1 MTTISATKGE
11 FVNLINGLFAVQE
24 LKGKKF
30 GLSVSQNLTL
40 LQEALKELEEMGIP
54 SPEFL
59 SLAQEVNK
67 ISQEDPEGA
76 AGRIETLE
84 KENTVLVQERKDQ
97 VEKVTT
103 AMLEP
108 MELKLKTMSEDLLP
122 ADITAQ
128 QISGIH
134 QLIA

>member
-1 MTTISATKGE
+1 MTTINATKGE
-11 FVNLINGLFAVQE
+11 FVNLINGLFSVQE

-30 GLSVSQNLTL
+30 GLSVSKNLTL

-76 AGRIETLE
+76 TEKIEALE
-84 KENTVLVQERKDQ
+84 KENAVLVQERKDQ

-103 AMLEP
+103 TMLEP

-122 ADITAQ
+122 DDITAQ

>member
-1 MTTISATKGE
+1 MTTINATKGE
-11 FVNLINGLFAVQE
+11 FVNLINGLFSVQE

-30 GLSVSQNLTL
+30 GLSVSKNLTL

-76 AGRIETLE
+76 TEKIEALE
-84 KENTVLVQERKDQ
+84 KENAVLVQERKDQ

-103 AMLEP
+103 TMLEP

-122 ADITAQ
+122 EDITAQ